1 MRLISAVSGVQVPA
15 PPPFFSSLTRQ
26 KVKGKRQGRKAERS
40 AQQRLRALK
49 KAITDRVRRTIQ
61 KHALLRAG
69 ERVLVAVSGGPD
81 SVALLHLLL
90 DLQREGDLIVCGVA
104 HFHHQLR
111 GADADGDEAF
121 CHELAATLGLTIE
134 VGRADVRQAARDAGR
149 SIEDM
154 ARELRYR
161 FLEAAADRVG
171 GDVVA
176 VGHTRDDQAETFL
189 LRLMRGAGS
198 RGLAGIRPR
207 AGRVIRPL
215 IEISRAELRDYSRD
229 RGLVSREDPS
239 NRDVTIPR
247 NRVRHELIPYLER
260 EFNADITHVLA
271 REAALARADEDRLH
285 QEAIDLAS
293 TIVLSTTDGKT
304 EIDAAA
310 LRSLTPALSS
320 RIALHALTRSA
331 KGRFVGFEHVDQIL
345 QLAGAADGASADLPG
360 QRATRSGDVIIL
372 GPPAARIRDGS
383 RQPNSF
389 RFPLSIPGEVTLDN
403 QGWAVSAHRVDSL
416 DGRAGFGPARGL
428 EVAIAADPISLPL
441 AIRSRRRGDRFR
453 PLGMGHRKKL
463 QDFLVDRKI
472 PREIRDSL
480 PLVVDGEDRIVWVV
494 GESVAEDFRV
504 TEPSRG
510 VLLLKARRL
519 GGPG

>member
-1 MRLISAVSGVQVPA
+1 MPTVL
-15 PPPFFSSLTRQ
+15 
-26 KVKGKRQGRKAERS
+26 
-40 AQQRLRALK
+40 
-49 KAITDRVRRTIQ
+49 DRVRRTIQ
-61 KHALLRAG
+61 KHALMRAG
-69 ERVLVAVSGGPD
+69 DRVLVALSGGPD

-90 DLQREGDLIVCGVA
+90 DLQHGGDLIVCGVA

-121 CHELAATLGLTIE
+121 CRELATTFGLSIE
-134 VGRADVRQAARDAGR
+134 VGRADVRQAAREAGR
-149 SIEDM
+149 SVEDM
-154 ARELRYR
+154 ARQLRYA
-161 FLEAAADRVG
+161 FLDSAADRLSA
-171 GDVVA
+171 DVIA
-176 VGHTRDDQAETFL
+176 VGHSLDDQAETFV

-198 RGLAGIRPR
+198 RGLSGIRPR
-207 AGRVIRPL
+207 AGRVVRPL
-215 IEISRAELRDYSRD
+215 IEIARAELREFSRQRGLISRD
-229 RGLVSREDPS
+229 DPS
-239 NRDVTIPR
+239 NRDLTIPR

-260 EFNADITHVLA
+260 EFNPDITHVLA
-271 REAALARADEDRLH
+271 RAASLARADEDRLQ

-293 TIVLSTTDGKT
+293 TIVLSTTGGKT
-304 EIDAAA
+304 EIDAIA
-310 LRSLTPALSS
+310 LRSLDPALSS
-320 RIALHALTRSA
+320 RIVLQALTLSSQ
-331 KGRFVGFEHVDQIL
+331 GRFVGFEHVDEVL
-345 QLAGAADGASADLPG
+345 RLAGAADGASADLPG
-360 QRATRSGDVIIL
+360 QRATRRGDVIIL
-372 GPPAARIRDGS
+372 GPPVARTREDRG
-383 RQPNSF
+383 RPNSF
-389 RFPLSIPGEVTLDN
+389 RVPLSIPGEVTLDN
-403 QGWAVSAHRVDSL
+403 QGWAVSAHRSDSVEWR
-416 DGRAGFGPARGL
+416 DGFGPARGL